1 MKHAQYTEKDDDFN
15 IYDELNSKSYLTITT
30 SIAKEVSEKKDEI
43 SAVSLKFEDKKRE
56 IAIAKKEIARL
67 KKKLRILNK
76 EKREIG
82 KDLSKKQ
89 RSMNID
95 INFLNAVNTA
105 MQSNNGHY
113 LVDYQKRKVL

>member
-1 MKHAQYTEKDDDFN
+1 MKHGQYTEKDDDFN
-15 IYDELNSKSYLTITT
+15 IYDELNSKNYVTITT
-30 SIAKEVSEKKDEI
+30 GIAREVSAKKDEI
-43 SAVSLKFEDKKRE
+43 SAVSLRFEDKKRE
-56 IAIAKKEIARL
+56 IAVTKKEIARL
-67 KKKLRILNK
+67 KKKLRTLNR

-89 RSMNID
+89 RSMNVD